1 VENEDYTLLVVDDGD
16 ENRDMLSRRLGR
28 RGYKVLAAE
37 GGERALEIVD
47 VESVDLVLLDIM
59 MPGMD
64 GIEVLRRLRE
74 RWDQSELPVIMQ
86 TARSESQDMVDAL
99 DLGANDYVTKPLD
112 FAVVLARVQSQLR
125 ARKQAAAAARKS
137 AEPTAGDL
145 GPGAVIAGKYRL
157 EELIG
162 EGTFGAV
169 YRGTHLELGVEVAVK
184 VLQKSVTATQESVER
199 FRREGVS
206 AYRVRHPNAVA
217 VSDFGVT
224 EGGVAYLVMELL
236 EGVSLADEV
245 AERGALSP
253 HRANQ
258 ILQPICSVLAEAHA
272 AGIVHRDIKAENVF
286 LHRTPRGEV
295 VKVLDFGISKL
306 AGDNL
311 ARGNLTAD
319 GFVLGTPAYMAPE
332 RLLDE
337 PYDGRSDVYSVG
349 ILLFFMLTGELPFVA
364 ESGDPV
370 SLIMKQLRERLP
382 TMRSLNPDV
391 PESLERVVARATHKS
406 SRKRPEA
413 AALARE
419 LAAAVARIPRLASRR
434 PAAVAARQ
442 VDPSAPTVVSTAT
455 RPAAPGLLGRF
466 WRRLR
471 GNATRG
477 DLP

>member
-1 VENEDYTLLVVDDGD
+1 MENEAYTLLVVDDGA

-28 RGYKVLAAE
+28 RGFRVLAAE

-47 VESVDLVLLDIM
+47 AEPVDLVLLDIM

-64 GIEVLRRLRE
+64 GIEVLRRLRA
-74 RWDQSELPVIMQ
+74 RWNQSELPVIMQ
-86 TARSESQDMVDAL
+86 TAKSDSQDMVDAL

-112 FAVVLARVQSQLR
+112 FPVVLARVQSQLR
-125 ARKQAAAAARKS
+125 ARTQAAATHKP
-137 AEPTAGDL
+137 AEPGVADL
-145 GPGAVIAGKYRL
+145 GPGAVIAGKYQL
-157 EELIG
+157 DALIG

-169 YRGTHLELGVEVAVK
+169 YRGQHLELGVEVAIK
-184 VLQKSVTATQESVER
+184 VLQKSVTATQESAER

-224 EGGVAYLVMELL
+224 ESGVAYLVMELL
-236 EGVSLADEV
+236 EGVSLDEEV
-245 AERGALSP
+245 QRRGALSP
-253 HRANQ
+253 RRANQ

-311 ARGNLTAD
+311 SRANLTAD

-349 ILLFFMLTGELPFVA
+349 ILLFYMLTGHLPFVS

-370 SLIMKQLRERLP
+370 SLIMKHLKERLP
-382 TMRSLNPDV
+382 PMRSFNPEV
-391 PESLERVVARATHKS
+391 PESLERIVVRATQKS
-406 SRKRPEA
+406 SRRRPDA
-413 AALARE
+413 AGLARE
-419 LAAAVARIPRLASRR
+419 VAAAVARLPRLGPRRQAPVSRPFFAPTPP
-434 PAAVAARQ
+434 PAA
-442 VDPSAPTVVSTAT
+442 T
-455 RPAAPGLLGRF
+455 PGVLARF

-471 GNATRG
+471 SGRPRG

>member
-16 ENRDMLSRRLGR
+16 ENRDMLTRRLGR
-28 RGYKVLAAE
+28 RGFKVLAAE

-47 VESVDLVLLDIM
+47 AEPVDLVLLDIM

-64 GIEVLRRLRE
+64 GIEVLKRLRA
-74 RWDQSELPVIMQ
+74 RWNQTELPVIMQ
-86 TARSESQDMVDAL
+86 TAKSDSQDMVDAL
-99 DLGANDYVTKPLD
+99 ELGANDYVTKPLD

-125 ARKQAAAAARKS
+125 AKTQAAARKP
-137 AEPTAGDL
+137 AEPTAGDV

-157 EELIG
+157 DQRIG

-236 EGVSLADEV
+236 EGNSLADEV
-245 AERGALSP
+245 EERGALSP

-272 AGIVHRDIKAENVF
+272 AGIVHRDVKAENVF

-311 ARGNLTAD
+311 ARDNLTAD
-319 GFVLGTPAYMAPE
+319 GYVLGTPAYMAPE

-349 ILLFFMLTGELPFVA
+349 ILLFFMLTGQLPFVA

-370 SLIMKQLRERLP
+370 SLIMKQLKERLP
-382 TMRSLNPDV
+382 TLRSINPEV
-391 PESLERVVARATHKS
+391 PESLERIVARATQKS
-406 SRKRPEA
+406 ARKRPDA
-413 AALARE
+413 AGLARE
-419 LAAAVARIPRLASRR
+419 VAAAVARIPRLAPPRR
-434 PAAVAARQ
+434 AAPVARP
-442 VDPSAPTVVSTAT
+442 VDPSAPTISTAMP
-455 RPAAPGLLGRF
+455 PAAPSGLLGRL

-471 GNATRG
+471 HGSSRG